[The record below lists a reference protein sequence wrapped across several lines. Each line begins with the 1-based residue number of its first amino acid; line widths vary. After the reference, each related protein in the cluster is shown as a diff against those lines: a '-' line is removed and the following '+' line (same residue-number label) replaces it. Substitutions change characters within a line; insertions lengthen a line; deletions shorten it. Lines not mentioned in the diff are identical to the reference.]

1 MLFNLL
7 DQLLE
12 IKEMTAT
19 QDKTNETTNKQL
31 RVHNLQQPTTE
42 TWWCQ
47 VSALQTKT
55 TTQTTI
61 CSLQAHTI
69 KH

>member
-1 MLFNLL
+1 MMLFNLL

-42 TWWCQ
+42 T
-47 VSALQTKT
+47 
-55 TTQTTI
+55 
-61 CSLQAHTI
+61 
-69 KH
+69 